1 MTLEVNY
8 RKAKNDTFKSN
19 YKSLKVLCDDHNLH
33 HYTFLLK
40 RISKNNH

>member
-19 YKSLKVLCDDHNLH
+19 YKSLKVLCDDLQSGITT
-33 HYTFLLK
+33 YTIIFLK
-40 RISKNNH
+40 AF